1 VTEKDRKTIE
11 WLQEYAG
18 IDERI
23 GQLESEHT
31 MILIEPMKMALM
43 EALRVHVQPKGEKRR
58 SFDTIVPTEKG
69 NWNVAVK
76 NLRTR
81 INHVY
86 GGRVV

>member
-1 VTEKDRKTIE
+1 MTENQQK
-11 WLQEYAG
+11 YADL
-18 IDERI
+18 IKRA
-23 GQLESEHT
+23 LESERT

-58 SFDTIVPTEKG
+58 FFDTIVPTEKG
-69 NWNVAVK
+69 NWDVAVK

-81 INHVY
+81 MNHVY

>member
-1 VTEKDRKTIE
+1 MTENQQK
-11 WLQEYAG
+11 YADL
-18 IDERI
+18 IKHA
-23 GQLESEHT
+23 LESEQT

-43 EALRVHVQPKGEKRR
+43 EALRVHVQPQGEKRR
-58 SFDTIVPTEKG
+58 SFDTIVPTKKG

-86 GGRVV
+86 GGKVV

>member
-1 VTEKDRKTIE
+1 MTEN
-11 WLQEYAG
+11 QERYAG
-18 IDERI
+18 LIK
-23 GQLESEHT
+23 QALEKEET

-43 EALRVHVQPKGEKRR
+43 EALRVHVQPQGEKRR
-58 SFDTIVPTEKG
+58 SFDTIVPTERG
-69 NWNVAVK
+69 NWDVAVK

>member
-1 VTEKDRKTIE
+1 MTENQQK
-11 WLQEYAG
+11 YADL
-18 IDERI
+18 IK
-23 GQLESEHT
+23 QALESDRT

-58 SFDTIVPTEKG
+58 SFDAIVPTEKG
-69 NWNVAVK
+69 NWDVAVK

-86 GGRVV
+86 GGKVV